1 MSATRS
7 ALSSGL
13 VLILWAHRAGA
24 EKPSPARA
32 PAAQSVPA
40 RVGVADGGTRA
51 APIDRGRRVA
61 IEGAVAVGA
70 GVLVPAVIYFGAT
83 QARSFDGFFAGFGGS
98 VLAAP
103 VLGVT
108 GAYLA
113 HRALG
118 GTGGLGW
125 ASLGA
130 GVGLLGGMAAGLPL
144 ATLPSGAYVSGLFVL
159 WTLPSVGA
167 VLALERSSAAGPRVM
182 ALPSA
187 NGVTFAGVF

>member
-1 MSATRS
+1 MSARAS
-7 ALSSGL
+7 ALAAGMS
-13 VLILWAHRAGA
+13 LILCASIARAD
-24 EKPSPARA
+24 KPSPSPGETHGDAHGGRETRDSRS
-32 PAAQSVPA
+32 P
-40 RVGVADGGTRA
+40 VAV
-51 APIDRGRRVA
+51 DRGRRVA
-61 IEGAVAVGA
+61 VESAVAAGA
-70 GVLVPAVIYFGAT
+70 GVLIPAAIYFGAT

-167 VLALERSSAAGPRVM
+167 VLALERSSQNGPRVI
-182 ALPSA
+182 ALPTA
-187 NGVTFAGVF
+187 NGVEIAGSF